1 MAQSLK
7 GRMADARIGDTG
19 QYRRLSD
26 VAALIARQDC
36 RSDPDDRAKPPGR
49 LPVGEDTNVDTMIQ
63 ACADRIIAPDYDAPG
78 FRAWV
83 ASRADVGIV
92 DMALTVL
99 TLTAR
104 KLGDMWLEDDCTF
117 NDVTIGMHRLT
128 LLLIALEPPTGDP
141 LAQPQHGGRIFVAP
155 APGDQ
160 HGFGLAMVGFFLRRA
175 GWDVS
180 AELNGDES
188 YVLDRIAA
196 RDYDCI
202 GFSVGHERAI
212 APVAALIQ
220 QVRRRSRRRSVKIV
234 VGGPMIVADPGLGK
248 RMAADI
254 WAQDAMTLIDQLL
267 PFVPEQAV

>member
-1 MAQSLK
+1 MAGAGLDEL
-7 GRMADARIGDTG
+7 GRYSR
-19 QYRRLSD
+19 QQD
-26 VAALIARQDC
+26 VVVPVVRQDC
-36 RSDPDDRAKPPGR
+36 RDAAPIRGSTPVAAVPDEARIDALIRG
-49 LPVGEDTNVDTMIQ
+49 
-63 ACADRIIAPDYDAPG
+63 CAARVIAPDFDPRA
-78 FRAWV
+78 FRGWIATQ
-83 ASRADVGIV
+83 AEISAD

-104 KLGDMWLEDDCTF
+104 WLGDMWLADDCTF

-141 LAQPQHGGRIFVAP
+141 LELPQHGGRIFMAP

-180 AELNGDES
+180 AELGGDEEH
-188 YVLDRIAA
+188 VLDRVAA
-196 RDYDCI
+196 REYDCV

-212 APVAALIQ
+212 APVAALIRE
-220 QVRRRSRRRSVKIV
+220 VRRRSRRRSVKIV
-234 VGGPMIVADPGLGK
+234 VGGPMIIGDPTLGE

-254 WAQDAMTLIDQLL
+254 WAEDAPTLVDRLAPL
-267 PFVPEQAV
+267 VPERSV